1 MQPHGHRY
9 RCVDVD
15 SSSHSQKTERPK
27 TGFGD
32 PSPHCDMLESIVEEI
47 GRVVP
52 PFVRPNSLSAPAD
65 LPPRQSEPEV
75 SQHVNVSHV
84 PGKRNQLMLKFLQ
97 LHVEE
102 SPINQLFALRV
113 FMPIRLPD
121 GYCWSTVSE
130 PYLQC
135 GKTIINLNNLT
146 FIVNDFWRHLL
157 HQHCT
162 NISTR
167 YRAFPSF

>member
-1 MQPHGHRY
+1 
-9 RCVDVD
+9 VDVD

-84 PGKRNQLMLKFLQ
+84 PGKRKSTD
-97 LHVEE
+97 VK
-102 SPINQLFALRV
+102 IFAAPRGGKSDQPAVRSSSIHADSIARWILLV
-113 FMPIRLPD
+113 HSV
-121 GYCWSTVSE
+121 G